1 MMMHHPQIK
10 QLHVEYCARTG
21 FDIILNMARENTWK
35 DWLFYNRDQ
44 PFTVED
50 LKLVIAYLRAKIRD
64 NERNDG
70 ALRFRNLIGNPDYF
84 EEDLEQAK
92 AWKKS
97 HRTGFG
103 AQPKNKPKAEPEV
116 VERVSLDELAALR
129 KEAGL

>member
-1 MMMHHPQIK
+1 MTGLKQIK

-21 FDIILNMARENTWK
+21 FDILLNMSRENTWK

-50 LKLVIAYLRAKIRD
+50 LKLVIAYLRAKIRAG
-64 NERNDG
+64 ERNDG

-92 AWKKS
+92 AWRKS
-97 HRTGFG
+97 NRSPFG
-103 AQPKNKPKAEPEV
+103 GVAKAKPKLQPEV
-116 VERVSLDELAALR
+116 VETVSLEELAAMR